1 MQEKRIP
8 VKGRV
13 QRSRDRKK
21 AVLGQIQN
29 EMSYAPSSS
38 EADTDQTMS
47 PSPIIVSIGFQKEE
61 MLLENE
67 NDEAMTDCTKT

>member
-29 EMSYAPSSS
+29 EMSNAPSSS

-61 MLLENE
+61 RLLENE
-67 NDEAMTDCTKT
+67 NDEAMTDCTKR

>member
-13 QRSRDRKK
+13 QRSRDRKN

-29 EMSYAPSSS
+29 EMSNAPSSS

-67 NDEAMTDCTKT
+67 NDEAMTDCAKT